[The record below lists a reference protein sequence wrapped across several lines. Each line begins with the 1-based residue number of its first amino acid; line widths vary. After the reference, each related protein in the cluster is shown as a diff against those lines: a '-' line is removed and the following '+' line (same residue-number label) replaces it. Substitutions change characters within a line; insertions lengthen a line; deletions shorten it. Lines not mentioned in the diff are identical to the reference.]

1 MKLKDLLEI
10 SGQGFTTKQTSFDKD
25 TGKIGWDVEYFPDF
39 SEILDSI
46 DSTSKALEKT
56 IHDYSIQDEEIATS
70 LKGLK
75 AIKSILLKTL
85 EKNHPDYI
93 KDYHSKK

>member
-1 MKLKDLLEI
+1 MKLKDLLEV
-10 SGQGFTTKQTSFDKD
+10 SGTSFTTKQTSVDPE

-39 SEILDSI
+39 SEILNSI
-46 DSTSKALEKT
+46 DDTSKALEKT
-56 IHDYSIQDEEIATS
+56 IHDYSIEDEEILTS

-85 EKNHPDYI
+85 QKNHPDYI
-93 KDYHSKK
+93 KDYKQ